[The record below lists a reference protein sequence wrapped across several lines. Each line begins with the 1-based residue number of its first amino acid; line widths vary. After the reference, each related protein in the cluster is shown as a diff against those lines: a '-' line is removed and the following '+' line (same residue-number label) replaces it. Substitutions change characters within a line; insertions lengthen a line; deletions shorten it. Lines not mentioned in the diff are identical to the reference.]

1 MDAIFRSIK
10 MEMYIACPQ
19 FWAEVSDWLQWITL
33 FCQSKNTGN
42 ISMPVRGCIYI
53 YIYIYIYIMQKQQNS
68 TYLPVS
74 GQSSLPVLVDWSTVF
89 HSQSTNL
96 GMQWNLLQGS
106 SLLQTCFIQQVEDI
120 SKKQINKTRE
130 HLKQNPWLWW
140 GAPVKDF
147 VSNVPLFCLF
157 VF

>member
-1 MDAIFRSIK
+1 
-10 MEMYIACPQ
+10 
-19 FWAEVSDWLQWITL
+19 
-33 FCQSKNTGN
+33 
-42 ISMPVRGCIYI
+42 MPVRGC
-53 YIYIYIYIMQKQQNS
+53 IYIYIYIMQKQQNS

-120 SKKQINKTRE
+120 SKKTN
-130 HLKQNPWLWW
+130 KQNKGTFETKSLTLV
-140 GAPVKDF
+140 GGTSQGFCFKCSLVLF
-147 VSNVPLFCLF
+147 ICFLNLVSSVVDSRTSCIQAMTNL
-157 VF
+157 